1 MSYCHFVQ
9 YIDQIIY
16 LFFFISEK
24 KSIFLLGLSKYFIM
38 EITQD
43 GYLVLVN
50 EIPVTFVI

>member
-24 KSIFLLGLSKYFIM
+24 KSIFLLGLSKYFNM
-38 EITQD
+38 EIIQD